1 MKNWKYIDGANIG
14 NSGSHLDSAGARQV
28 RELAA
33 KYWHSGIHD
42 TRNLAMTVA
51 WEWAKRSGVA
61 RETTQ
66 DLVSEIQNV
75 IDRWIKEIKTGNAK
89 IKYTDK
95 RDSKKEYL
103 IDEVSGD
110 LEVWV
115 DGRKVDSLKNAGE
128 GWKKYVETHATKTG
142 KVGNETMREWATS
155 KPKSVGNADIV
166 KDGNVWV
173 VLYAEGTKSK
183 EFDSEAEAKRFAA
196 HVGNSDREFFK
207 KLADDAKE
215 REDKDKQEVEKL
227 VGNETYQHKLYP
239 DKYVI
244 IEGKNYKIVTDGK
257 VEKSGELTDAVLYG
271 INQTYKR
278 VGNVASEYEIL
289 KQDPSKMHP
298 MYKKAYEEAM
308 KKLAREDEEFKKR
321 FEKEYGVKAKNEA
334 SDDKF
339 AYVMRE
345 FDEGKLKTPDGK
357 VVTDPAQ
364 AKAIAYSE
372 SKKAE
377 NGLARARNA
386 MAGNWNSD
394 RNISPVGAYKEFI
407 TNLKN
412 AIELGVAAV
421 TYNID
426 GSTLKTWVE
435 QAKKEGYGSHIS
447 GVQGQKVILK

>member
-1 MKNWKYIDGANIG
+1 MKNWKYIEGANIG

-155 KPKSVGNADIV
+155 KPKSVGNDDIV

-196 HVGNSDREFFK
+196 QVGNSGIEQEFFK
-207 KLADDAKE
+207 KLADDAKKE
-215 REDKDKQEVEKL
+215 EKKDDKEVDKL
-227 VGNETYQHKLYP
+227 VGNYQTGTSKFKAGDRVSSYGAKGTVKSIKGENSDNIYGEPLVEVEF
-239 DKYVI
+239 DN
-244 IEGKNYKIVTDGK
+244 GKTGNIPEHYLVKIGNSK
-257 VEKSGELTDAVLYG
+257 
-271 INQTYKR
+271 
-278 VGNVASEYEIL
+278 VGNAGFDLRDPDPTGSLEAKAKAAAQ
-289 KQDPSKMHP
+289 KQQR
-298 MYKKAYEEAM
+298 EEAVVPRE
-308 KKLAREDEEFKKR
+308 KPQPGAAARELPRD
-321 FEKEYGVKAKNEA
+321 
-334 SDDKF
+334 
-339 AYVMRE
+339 
-345 FDEGKLKTPDGK
+345 
-357 VVTDPAQ
+357 
-364 AKAIAYSE
+364 
-372 SKKAE
+372 
-377 NGLARARNA
+377 
-386 MAGNWNSD
+386 
-394 RNISPVGAYKEFI
+394 SPVLAEMRAFVSCM
-407 TNLKN
+407 
-412 AIELGVAAV
+412 A
-421 TYNID
+421 
-426 GSTLKTWVE
+426 
-435 QAKKEGYGSHIS
+435 
-447 GVQGQKVILK
+447 